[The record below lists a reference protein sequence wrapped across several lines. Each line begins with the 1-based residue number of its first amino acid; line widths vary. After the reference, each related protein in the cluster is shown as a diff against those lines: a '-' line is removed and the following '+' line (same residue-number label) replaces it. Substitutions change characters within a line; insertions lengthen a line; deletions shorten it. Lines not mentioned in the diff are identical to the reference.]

1 MAIEKIKEINN
12 PAFKTGVSAK
22 TGKQWTLMQ
31 VTTDKNNLTTVF
43 APAEVGDS
51 LELTWDATYGSWKA
65 NKVNAQQAG
74 QLEALRKIYELNAA
88 IYEAITG
95 HKYGDV
101 PTIQAEPVKTA
112 PAAPTKPVETNPHV
126 GDTDIESEVDNFD
139 MGSIPF

>member
-1 MAIEKIKEINN
+1 MAVETIKEIND

-43 APAEVGDS
+43 APAQVGDK
-51 LELTWDATYGSWKA
+51 LELTWDAKYGSWKA
-65 NKVNAQQAG
+65 EKVNAQQAG

-95 HKYGDV
+95 HKYGEMPV
-101 PTIQAEPVKTA
+101 IQTEAPKPA
-112 PAAPTKPVETNPHV
+112 PAAPKVEENPHI
-126 GDTDIESEVDNFD
+126 GDKDIADEVDNFD
-139 MGSIPF
+139 PSTIPF